1 MNPTLF
7 GKRGFCIIGGMM
19 RVLPLVLLCAVVH
32 AAELRIPSVPP
43 SVHFDTESVTNAP
56 ILPPMMERARIFR
69 ASISLWATPSN
80 NVEIAFGPSRNADDV
95 LLPGDESLAFGW
107 ENGAWLLASPTNR
120 IRSAAFAEAAAR
132 SLSFQLR
139 VRGDGS
145 PVSLSVADSI
155 AGELFPDLTN
165 APPAWL
171 FSRSWDTVRLN
182 VCGTDERDEVL
193 SARLDTD
200 AGILILR

>member
-32 AAELRIPSVPP
+32 AAEVCIPSVPP
-43 SVHFDTESVTNAP
+43 PAFADTESVTNAP

-80 NVEIAFGPSRNADDV
+80 NVEIAFGMSRGGDGV
-95 LLPGDESLAFGW
+95 LLPGDEDFAFGW
-107 ENGAWLLASPTNR
+107 ENGAWFVASPTNR
-120 IRSAAFAEAAAR
+120 VLSVAFAEAASR
-132 SLSFQLR
+132 SLAFQLR

-171 FSRSWDTVRLN
+171 FSRSWDTVRLT
-182 VCGTDERDEVL
+182 VRGTDERDEVL